1 MPLSLAL
8 LLLASAS
15 SNSTAPAEVTT
26 SKPTAVIAAKPVKPK
41 KICKGIAVTGSRLG
55 KRECKTQEQW
65 EQGESTMELGQK
77 SGRGNLTPANPLGK
91 QSI

>member
-1 MPLSLAL
+1 MTLSFAL

-15 SNSTAPAEVTT
+15 SNSTVPAEVTT
-26 SKPTAVIAAKPVKPK
+26 VKPTTVAAAKPAKPK
-41 KICKGIAVTGSRLG
+41 KICKSIAVTGSRLG

-65 EQGESTMELGQK
+65 EQGESAMELGQK
-77 SGRGNLTPANPLGK
+77 SGRGNLAPANPLGK